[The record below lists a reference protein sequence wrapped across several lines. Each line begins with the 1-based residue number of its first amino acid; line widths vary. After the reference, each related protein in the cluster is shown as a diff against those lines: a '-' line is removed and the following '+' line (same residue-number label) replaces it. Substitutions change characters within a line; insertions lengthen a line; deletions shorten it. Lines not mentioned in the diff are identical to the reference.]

1 MDKAYI
7 EQAAQEYATIMYHVL
22 DDTRFNGKNTVDEFE
37 NISKDFIAGVEWLLS
52 VQEEIATQ
60 QLLKNAKQ

>member
-7 EQAAQEYATIMYHVL
+7 EQAAEEFANQAYPSPIMVTFREYTKL
-22 DDTRFNGKNTVDEFE
+22 
-37 NISKDFIAGVEWLLS
+37 DFIAGVEWLLS